1 MATHD
6 EVVQSFLRYWP
17 THRKGSRLYWEPATD
32 NVRVLYSYG
41 RHYPAA
47 AIHTV
52 VSSSRNMH
60 INEER
65 LLVNSIPSSMST
77 ERHKR
82 LLPGTGM
89 GVIYVP
95 HVNPQTQRDH
105 NENWDEY
112 IQQVQTLLG
121 EWGATTLRSEAR
133 SPYALEPI
141 RAQSRRYLELFPD
154 KIPPA
159 RKAAL
164 TRLLRNTHAVAVDT
178 VAAHEGMTLLKIY
191 RPDAY
196 KRLMR
201 KTTGRTLVERYQ
213 WAQENMATELAAAQ
227 AAHRLSGGQ

>member
-1 MATHD
+1 MATHE
-6 EVVQSFLRYWP
+6 EVVQSFLRDWP
-17 THRKGSRLYWEPATD
+17 THRKGSRLFWERAAN

-41 RHYPAA
+41 HHYPAA

-52 VSSSRNMH
+52 VSRRRD
-60 INEER
+60 ILIDVER
-65 LLVNSIPSSMST
+65 LLVNSTPSSRST

-82 LLPGTGM
+82 LLPGLRTL
-89 GVIYVP
+89 YVP

-112 IQQVQTLLG
+112 IQQVQSLLG
-121 EWGATTLRSEAR
+121 EWGTMTLRSKV
-133 SPYALEPI
+133 SPPYVLEPI
-141 RAQSRRYLELFPD
+141 RAQSLRYLELFPD

-164 TRLLRNTHAVAVDT
+164 TRLLRKAHAVAVDT
-178 VAAHEGMTLLKIY
+178 VAAHEGLTLLKAY
-191 RPDAY
+191 GPAAY

-201 KTTGRTLVERYQ
+201 KTAGRTLVERYL
-213 WAQENMATELAAAQ
+213 WAQENMAAELAAAQ